1 MGLGLPKD
9 FRELLESLNANGV
22 RYLLIGGH
30 AVGCYGY
37 SRSTNDIDF
46 FVAPDLENANRLVKC
61 LTEFGFGSETL
72 RPELF
77 TAKDSL
83 VIIGVEPLAVDF
95 LNYLTGVEFEA
106 AFTNR
111 SLVDDDGMQISVIG
125 FDDLIRNKNATGR
138 LKDLADVEYLTR
150 RNPERKVV

>member
-46 FVAPDLENANRLVKC
+46 FVAADLDNANRLVTC
-61 LTEFGFGSETL
+61 LTEFGFGSENL
-72 RPELF
+72 SPELF

-106 AFTNR
+106 AFASRN
-111 SLVDDDGMQISVIG
+111 LVDDDGLQISVIG
-125 FDDLIRNKNATGR
+125 LDDLIKNKIATGR
-138 LKDLADVEYLTR
+138 HKDLADVEYLKR
-150 RNPERKVV
+150 IRSDP

>member
-46 FVAPDLENANRLVKC
+46 FVASDIDNANKLVKGF
-61 LTEFGFGSETL
+61 TEFGFGSENL
-72 RPELF
+72 KSELF

-83 VIIGVEPLAVDF
+83 VIIGAEPLRGEF
-95 LNYLTGVEFEA
+95 LNYL
-106 AFTNR
+106 
-111 SLVDDDGMQISVIG
+111 
-125 FDDLIRNKNATGR
+125 IR
-138 LKDLADVEYLTR
+138 
-150 RNPERKVV
+150 

>member
-9 FRELLESLNANGV
+9 FRELLESLNENGV

-46 FVAPDLENANRLVKC
+46 FVASDFENASNLVKA
-61 LTEFGFGSETL
+61 LIEFGFRSDTL
-72 RPELF
+72 APELF

-95 LNYLTGVEFEA
+95 LNYLTGVEFES
-106 AFTNR
+106 AFASRT
-111 SLVDDDGMQISVIG
+111 LVDDDGLPISVIG
-125 FDDLIRNKNATGR
+125 LDDLIKNKLATGR
-138 LKDLADVEYLTR
+138 HKDLADVEYLKR
-150 RNPERKVV
+150 IRSES

>member
-9 FRELLESLNANGV
+9 FRELLELLNANGV

-46 FVAPDLENANRLVKC
+46 FVARDLENANNLVKA
-61 LTEFGFGSETL
+61 LTEFGFGSESLT
-72 RPELF
+72 PELF

-83 VIIGVEPLAVDF
+83 VIIGVEPLVVDF
-95 LNYLTGVEFEA
+95 LTYMTGVEFEA
-106 AFTNR
+106 AFASRN
-111 SLVDDDGMQISVIG
+111 LVDDDGLRISVIG
-125 FDDLIRNKNATGR
+125 LDDLIKNKIATGR
-138 LKDLADVEYLTR
+138 HKDLADVEYLKR
-150 RNPERKVV
+150 IRSGS